1 MFHNYFFKQ
10 QRLFQLFLE
19 LYPGHF
25 PTEPG
30 PPPAGCLDRDVPI
43 RKGSDGPQ
51 LKPANPIVYAA
62 RPTRFTAKAFIDADY
77 SSLQP

>member
-1 MFHNYFFKQ
+1 MINWAMFHNYFFKQ

-43 RKGSDGPQ
+43 PKGADISQRK
-51 LKPANPIVYAA
+51 LANPIV
-62 RPTRFTAKAFIDADY
+62 TR
-77 SSLQP
+77 